1 MIAAQRTNFVYRPSQ
16 PWVPTNMDLAF
27 IFENGDDLEDDV
39 KMVQDELVVSS
50 DDERYANGQVLQNHY
65 GKDGGQSKQ
74 STNTMTEPIQSGS
87 PQTTIGHDVR
97 QRNGSSEVHD

>member
-1 MIAAQRTNFVYRPSQ
+1 MN
-16 PWVPTNMDLAF
+16 LAF
-27 IFENGDDLEDDV
+27 IFENGDDLGDDV

-50 DDERYANGQVLQNHY
+50 DDERYANGQVLQNQY

-74 STNTMTEPIQSGS
+74 STNTKTEPVRSGS

-97 QRNGSSEVHD
+97 QQNGSSEVHD